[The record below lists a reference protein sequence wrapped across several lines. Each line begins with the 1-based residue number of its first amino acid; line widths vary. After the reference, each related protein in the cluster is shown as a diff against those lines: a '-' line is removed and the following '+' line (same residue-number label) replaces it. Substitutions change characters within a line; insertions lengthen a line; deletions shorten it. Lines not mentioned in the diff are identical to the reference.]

1 MKETVLLSIKDV
13 ASYTGWAISDVR
25 KKVHRADFPAYKEG
39 KYWWTHKVKLDE
51 WINRKITDKTK
62 QQQTKYH
69 Y

>member
-1 MKETVLLSIKDV
+1 MKETILLSIKDV

-25 KKVHRADFPAYKEG
+25 KKVHRADCPSYKEC